1 MNGRAAIGIWLET
14 DHPRVLNDRIW
25 LSNPAGLHGE
35 QADYLLTCTPL
46 NTFGFPGWLC
56 SIEDLVES
64 LMKGR
69 EFTPWDLVGQNAEV
83 PLERCDGEAHL
94 WPINT
99 VFRRY
104 RASVS

>member
-46 NTFGFPGWLC
+46 NTFGFPELAL
-56 SIEDLVES
+56 SIEDLDES

-83 PLERCDGEAHL
+83 ALGKMRWGSSPMANKYSLSE
-94 WPINT
+94 
-99 VFRRY
+99 
-104 RASVS
+104 VSGIG